1 MRARFLALMALALA
15 GAGRSEWRWQ
25 LPAGREP
32 PPVPVANPMSDAK
45 VTLGRRLFYDA
56 DLSIDGTMACATCHE
71 QKHAFADGNRTHPGV
86 HGDAG
91 RRNVPGLANVAWRRT
106 LTWADPT
113 MRTLEAQAA
122 MPIAGEHPVEM
133 GMKGAEQE
141 LTRRLGRDG
150 CYRQMFASAFPET
163 GDAITMARVRAALAA
178 FQRTLLSGDSPYD
191 RWRQGKEA
199 LPAAAI
205 RGQAV
210 FRANCTACHAGP
222 DLTDD
227 AFHRV
232 DRQPVTPDDRGSAEV
247 TGRASD
253 EGRFRTPSLRNVAVT
268 APYFHDGASPKLAD
282 AILRHRDMTL
292 APEAVTEL
300 TAFLDTLTDRA
311 FMTDPRFA
319 YPDEACGRKL

>member
-1 MRARFLALMALALA
+1 
-15 GAGRSEWRWQ
+15 
-25 LPAGREP
+25 
-32 PPVPVANPMSDAK
+32 
-45 VTLGRRLFYDA
+45 
-56 DLSIDGTMACATCHE
+56 
-71 QKHAFADGNRTHPGV
+71 V

-141 LTRRLGRDG
+141 LARRLGSDG

-163 GDAITMARVRAALAA
+163 GDAITMARVRVALAA

-199 LPAAAI
+199 LPAAAL
-205 RGQAV
+205 RGAAI
-210 FRANCTACHAGP
+210 FRANCTACHTGP

-227 AFHRV
+227 DFHRV
-232 DRQPVTPDDRGSAEV
+232 DNRPIAQRDRGIAEV
-247 TGRASD
+247 TGRARD
-253 EGRFRTPSLRNVAVT
+253 EGRFRTPSLRNVAAT